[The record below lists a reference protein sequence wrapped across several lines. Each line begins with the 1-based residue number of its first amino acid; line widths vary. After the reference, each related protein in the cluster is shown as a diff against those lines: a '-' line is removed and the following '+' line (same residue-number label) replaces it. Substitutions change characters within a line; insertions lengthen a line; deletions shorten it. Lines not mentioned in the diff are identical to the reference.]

1 MARHKCHH
9 DYDLSSTCRSRE
21 NRSKLKQPT
30 TTGTGAHNGSTHSH
44 WHLLVHNLASA
55 AADPHCQAPVHPF
68 LSHIML
74 SCLLSPPHT
83 SPLAQVLEHKLRL
96 LDAFLLEA
104 ADRRRTRGFRGNSPS
119 AFGATSAAAGG
130 SNTAAG
136 MPAAAAG
143 SGGGGLFGGGYLE
156 DGSNRLNAAA
166 GAAAMAAGGGYGG
179 GGFGGSMMAPGV
191 GGVHGPMGMQP
202 AGAPAAKRQRL
213 WSAAMAEEQRNS
225 AIRVLAS
232 KAAQALFLLRTLT
245 AANVNRLVLRL
256 ADATRSTL
264 KELVSLDG

>member
-1 MARHKCHH
+1 
-9 DYDLSSTCRSRE
+9 
-21 NRSKLKQPT
+21 
-30 TTGTGAHNGSTHSH
+30 
-44 WHLLVHNLASA
+44 
-55 AADPHCQAPVHPF
+55 
-68 LSHIML
+68 
-74 SCLLSPPHT
+74 
-83 SPLAQVLEHKLRL
+83 VLEHKLRL

-104 ADRRRTRGFRGNSPS
+104 ADRRRARGFRGNSPP

-166 GAAAMAAGGGYGG
+166 GAAAMAGGGYGG

-191 GGVHGPMGMQP
+191 GGVHGPMGMQA

-256 ADATRSTL
+256 ADATRSAL
-264 KELVSLDG
+264 KELVS

>member
-1 MARHKCHH
+1 
-9 DYDLSSTCRSRE
+9 
-21 NRSKLKQPT
+21 
-30 TTGTGAHNGSTHSH
+30 
-44 WHLLVHNLASA
+44 
-55 AADPHCQAPVHPF
+55 
-68 LSHIML
+68 
-74 SCLLSPPHT
+74 
-83 SPLAQVLEHKLRL
+83 VLEHKLRL

-136 MPAAAAG
+136 MPVAAAG

-156 DGSNRLNAAA
+156 DGRNRLNAAA
-166 GAAAMAAGGGYGG
+166 GAAAMAASGGGYGG

-213 WSAAMAEEQRNS
+213 WSAALAEEQRNS

-256 ADATRSTL
+256 ADATRSAL